1 MFQVLLSKDNV
12 GAIPYSF
19 KELRRMRCYR
29 NPITGIKVKAL
40 MPCEYTNMLVYGLY
54 TTSKHTSCVAW

>member
-19 KELRRMRCYR
+19 KKYR

-40 MPCEYTNMLVYGLY
+40 MPCEYINILVYRLY
-54 TTSKHTSCVAW
+54 TTSKPTSCVAW